1 MVEQVDAWHSY
12 RNQNRNA
19 HTEETEPFAKV
30 LGEHKSGNDSLKL
43 EGIWKDI
50 TQQLKFHL
58 GLGNE

>member
-19 HTEETEPFAKV
+19 HTEETDVFAKV

-43 EGIWKDI
+43 GDLEDI
-50 TQQLKFHL
+50 HNPVKIPL
-58 GLGNE
+58 GPWNE